1 MSLFAAFVL
10 SMVGAT
16 VMAQAPGAPSPIPQ
30 GSLIDPGLLEFVK
43 VFGFGAMIFIVWWWD
58 AKKIGKLT
66 IIIEKYDEH
75 SKAFEKLAEECRDS
89 HLMSVRIQA
98 RLVEKLESLERRR
111 ETLHHEQS

>member
-16 VMAQAPGAPSPIPQ
+16 VMAQTPSAPSPIPL
-30 GSLIDPGLLEFVK
+30 GLIDPGLLELGK

-58 AKKIGKLT
+58 AKKISKLT
-66 IIIEKYDEH
+66 AIIDKYDTH
-75 SKAFEKLAEECRDS
+75 TKAYEKLAEECRDS
-89 HLMSVRIQA
+89 NLMSVRIQA

-111 ETLHHEQS
+111 EIVHHEQS